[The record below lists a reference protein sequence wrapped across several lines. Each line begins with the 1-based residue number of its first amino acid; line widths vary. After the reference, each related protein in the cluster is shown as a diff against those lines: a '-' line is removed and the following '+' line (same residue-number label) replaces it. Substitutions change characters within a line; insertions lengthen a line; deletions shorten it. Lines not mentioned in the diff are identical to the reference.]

1 MLSAIVLVA
10 IIRYH
15 RQKLPLAPSSAF
27 GRGQLLFLI
36 ILWIAIAA
44 AFMQAFPG
52 MNNKGVFF
60 VHVTFWLTGAICSLL
75 VLGLP
80 GTPEPQTEHQL
91 NPSDSYWRLGK
102 KYWLIWL
109 VIPIVILLIA
119 YLTVASHDEPM
130 PGSHLCFVTTGR

>member
-36 ILWIAIAA
+36 ILWVAIAA

-52 MNNKGVFF
+52 MTSKGVFF
-60 VHVTFWLTGAICSLL
+60 VHVTFWLTGAICSLV
-75 VLGLP
+75 VLGLSE
-80 GTPEPQTEHQL
+80 TPKLQTEQQL
-91 NPSDSYWRLGK
+91 SPSDSYWRLGK

-130 PGSHLCFVTTGR
+130 PGSHLRFVTTGR

>member
-1 MLSAIVLVA
+1 
-10 IIRYH
+10 
-15 RQKLPLAPSSAF
+15 LAPSSAF

-36 ILWIAIAA
+36 ILWVAIAA

-75 VLGLP
+75 VLSLP
-80 GTPEPQTEHQL
+80 GTPEPQTEQQL
-91 NPSDSYWRLGK
+91 RPSDSYWRLGK

-119 YLTVASHDEPM
+119 YLHNLIKNACRCIIQRFP
-130 PGSHLCFVTTGR
+130 LTGR